1 MECPPVTAPQ
11 ETPPRDPSGSIG
23 RNLEPFLLLE
33 LLRGPSYGYD
43 LIRQIAAIGFRR
55 ASVEPG
61 MVYKMLR
68 SLEESGSIRSEWST
82 QESGPARR
90 YYQLTDEG
98 RAMLR
103 RRVTQMARFQVR
115 LQTLL
120 RDYADLTGED
130 ISQEVITEDAALAA
144 AAVTN

>member
-1 MECPPVTAPQ
+1 MERSPLTAPQ

-55 ASVEPG
+55 ASAEPG

-68 SLEESGSIRSEWST
+68 SLEESGSILSEWST

-90 YYQLTDEG
+90 YYHLTDQG
-98 RAMLR
+98 RALLR
-103 RRVTQMARFQVR
+103 RRVQQLARFEFR
-115 LQTLL
+115 LQHLL
-120 RDYADLTGED
+120 GAYTDLTGED
-130 ISQEVITEDAALAA
+130 IAKEISEETGLETV
-144 AAVTN
+144 AVN